1 MGVIAEARANFLEQL
16 NNCNMQMLP
25 EYEKNVY
32 AEYVADSKKDPV
44 LLFVHDHK
52 VQDNIRNLRDNS
64 VGKPNAFSYFYD
76 LLLYE
81 SR

>member
-1 MGVIAEARANFLEQL
+1 
-16 NNCNMQMLP
+16 MLP

-32 AEYVADSKKDPV
+32 AEYVADSKRDPI

-64 VGKPNAFSYFYD
+64 VGKPNPFSLFYD
-76 LLLYE
+76 MLVYE
-81 SR
+81 GREVEAFL

>member
-1 MGVIAEARANFLEQL
+1 MVDA
-16 NNCNMQMLP
+16 CNTALLP

-32 AEYVADSKKDPV
+32 AEYVADSKRDTT

-64 VGKPNAFSYFYD
+64 IGRPNAFAHFYD
-76 LLLYE
+76 MLVYE
-81 SR
+81 YREI